1 MFNFGKLNYMCVA
14 KKKQTKKN
22 HEKQGWK
29 IILILWM
36 IMPIY

>member
-14 KKKQTKKN
+14 KKKNQN
-22 HEKQGWK
+22 EKQGWK

-36 IMPIY
+36 IMSIY